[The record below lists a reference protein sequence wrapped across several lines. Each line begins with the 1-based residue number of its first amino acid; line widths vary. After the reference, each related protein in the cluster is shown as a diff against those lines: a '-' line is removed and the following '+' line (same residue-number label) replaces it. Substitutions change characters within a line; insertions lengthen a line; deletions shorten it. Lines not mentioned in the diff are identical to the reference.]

1 MVFAALFGR
10 RPGAD
15 RAAVAALYA
24 GIVAQAR
31 EPAFFA
37 RLGVPDTLDGRFE
50 TLALHAFL
58 VLRRLR
64 ADRLATAGF
73 AQALFDALFDDLDRS
88 LREMG
93 AGDLSVGRRVK
104 EMAEAFYGRIQAYEQ
119 GLAGGEADLRSALR
133 RNLYGTVE
141 AREADVAALA
151 AYLRR
156 QGAALAALPVQD
168 LLAGRVRFAPVEE
181 FRGASEREEAIR

>member
-10 RPGAD
+10 RPVAD

-64 ADRLATAGF
+64 ADRVATAGF

-119 GLAGGEADLRSALR
+119 GLAGAEADLRSALR